1 MKTFNKSIILSILF
15 LAAVLFPNRAISQI
29 TDKGYVDIDWQ
40 FNIPIN
46 TGFADKAS
54 GWGMSIDGG
63 YYVTDNVGL
72 GLFMTYSTNNDYI
85 ERQTLKL
92 TETASLTTDQL
103 HTIFQLPF
111 GVSARYRFLPDA
123 IVKPYVAV
131 KLGTEYSRLSSY
143 YNSFTSKDDS
153 WGFFLCPE
161 VGTAIYFTSNQTVGL
176 HAALYY
182 SYATNKSDVL
192 IYDVKGLNN
201 LGFKLGLSF

>member
-161 VGTAIYFTSNQTVGL
+161 VGTTIYFTSNQTVGL